1 MGILQV
7 FDDDDVMVMSDQ
19 GNLVRL
25 PVGDIRP
32 TGRNTQGVR
41 LINLRADQRLVG
53 AVRIEEDG
61 EDDVDETD
69 DAGDGGPLLPGI
81 SNGASA

>member
-7 FDDDDVMVMSDQ
+7 FDDDDVMIMSDQ

-25 PVGDIRP
+25 PVADIRSI
-32 TGRNTQGVR
+32 GRNTQGVR
-41 LINLRADQRLVG
+41 LINLGPEQRLVG

-61 EDDVDETD
+61 DEGVAAPD
-69 DAGDGGPLLPGI
+69 DAGDDGAPPPGG
-81 SNGASA
+81 SNGAPA